1 MIIRGFFTTFL
12 MKQSLGRFGF
22 GKAALG
28 SGLLNILFMTVNF
41 DFSNTKL
48 SISGHSVI
56 RIHSAQEI
64 LLDNLSLLSEL
75 KNLKIP
81 ASLDDKAAAQTREEH
96 GKLMFDYNASLEK
109 LKQDGEK
116 M

>member
-12 MKQSLGRFGF
+12 MKQSLGKFGF

-28 SGLLNILFMTVNF
+28 SGLLEILLMTVNF

-56 RIHSAQEI
+56 RVHSAQEI

-81 ASLDDKAAAQTREEH
+81 ASLDDKAWVWAIIVFEPLLVLVGVVVYFCAKARFT
-96 GKLMFDYNASLEK
+96 
-109 LKQDGEK
+109 
-116 M
+116 